1 MAVIRV
7 NKTKDYTVMSN
18 YHLKDKRLSLKAKG
32 LLSTMLSLSDEWNY
46 SIAGLVAIS
55 KEKETAITS
64 TLKELKANGYLIVTK
79 KLPDQTES
87 GRYEYEYDIFEK
99 PQNMETQT
107 PEIQDIEKQ
116 GVENLG
122 LEFQGL
128 EFQGVENQGQLN
140 TNVVSTKK
148 LSTKKSS
155 TKEKGSKQ
163 SFDAIIT
170 NYAMRHEKPICD
182 EVVDLLGEWL
192 KVRKAKRAAMTDRA
206 IQMNVDKL
214 DDLAAKSGM
223 SVTEY
228 LKEVICR
235 GWAAFYEIHNYSK
248 PTTGGRKEPIPK
260 WMPKEQQQYD
270 FNELEKEL
278 VSNLGNSPELRA
290 RADALKERL
299 AQ

>member
-1 MAVIRV
+1 MAVFRV
-7 NKTKDYTVMSN
+7 NKTKNYTVMSN

-64 TLKELKANGYLIVTK
+64 TLKELKDNGYLVVTK

-87 GRYEYEYDIFEK
+87 GRYEYEYNIFEQ
-99 PQNMETQT
+99 PQNIGKQT

-140 TNVVSTKK
+140 TNISSTKQ
-148 LSTKKSS
+148 LSTKNKK
-155 TKEKGSKQ
+155 TKNPFEP
-163 SFDAIIT
+163 FMPIIT
-170 NYAMRHEKPICD
+170 SYAAKHTTPVCD
-182 EVVDLLGEWL
+182 EIADLLTEWL
-192 KVRKAKRAAMTDRA
+192 KVRKAKRAAMTERA
-206 IQMNVDKL
+206 IQMNIDKL
-214 DDLAAKSGM
+214 DELAAKSNM

-228 LKEVICR
+228 IKEVICR
-235 GWAAFYEIHNYSK
+235 GWAAFFVINNYSK
-248 PTTGGRKEPIPK
+248 PATPQPQNNT
-260 WMPKEQQQYD
+260 Q
-270 FNELEKEL
+270 LEKYMQATTTATEEDSSL
-278 VSNLGNSPELRA
+278 YDNLI
-290 RADALKERL
+290 
-299 AQ
+299 